1 LHLVSQPTQTRQRPM
16 PTLTRDEFPA
26 YLESAYAAILAR
38 CPIPQGP
45 KTMSHPK
52 QKFRINF
59 TYAQPSDRRGGRM
72 NRSESVNVEA
82 QNAAEAQRQ
91 FRAEFDAEYDGCEL
105 RSVTCIPVG

>member
-1 LHLVSQPTQTRQRPM
+1 MTM
-16 PTLTRDEFPA
+16 PTLTRDEFPPE
-26 YLESAYAAILAR
+26 LESAYAAALAR
-38 CPIPQGP
+38 CPQPQGP

-59 TYAQPSDRRGGRM
+59 TYAQPIDSRGGRI

-82 QNAAEAQRQ
+82 ENAADAQRQ
-91 FRAEFDAEYDGCEL
+91 FREDFEAEYEGCDL